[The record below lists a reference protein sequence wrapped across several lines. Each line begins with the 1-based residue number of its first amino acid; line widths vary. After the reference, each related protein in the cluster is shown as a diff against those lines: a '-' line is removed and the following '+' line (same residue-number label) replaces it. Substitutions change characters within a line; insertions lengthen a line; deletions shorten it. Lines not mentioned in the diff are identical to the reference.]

1 VEPSPSSEA
10 CGALLG
16 AKYRLGALL
25 GRGSMGAVYAGR
37 HVRTGRPVAVK
48 ILHADYIG
56 NADVASR
63 FLREA
68 RLVAELEHPN
78 VVDVL
83 DLDEEPDGT
92 VYMVFELLE
101 GESLAS
107 LLRREGALPF
117 ERAAELLLPVM
128 RAVAFAHAH
137 GIVHRDL
144 KPENIFLHR
153 DAEGLTVPKVLD
165 FGIAWAPEK
174 DSRPRI
180 THDGFVM
187 GTPQYMSPE
196 QAAGVLER
204 ILAPSDVW
212 SMGVLWY
219 EALTGTL
226 PFDGST
232 IKAMMV
238 AVCHAPFE
246 LPSTRLPH
254 LPPAVTAAL
263 DRSLLRD
270 VTARHPHMD
279 DFLAALL
286 EAMAPPTADDATDP
300 APVLLRRRRAG
311 GPRSLVIACVLAA
324 CAGMVTARL
333 LRSRNALAVHAA
345 PHAAVLSPAPRPP
358 LRPVVVTAAV
368 RPVTVPIPASPQV
381 QAHGHARRRHRSA
394 GPRGAGAATPTLPRA
409 GGEVMRPNAP
419 ITEYDGVR

>member
-1 VEPSPSSEA
+1 M
-10 CGALLG
+10 
-16 AKYRLGALL
+16 L

-68 RLVAELEHPN
+68 RLVAELKHPN

-101 GESLAS
+101 GESLAC

-196 QAAGVLER
+196 QAAGVPER

-238 AVCHAPFE
+238 AVCHAPFDP
-246 LPSTRLPH
+246 PSLRLPH

-270 VTARHPHMD
+270 VTARHHHMD

-286 EAMAPPTADDATDP
+286 EAMEPSDVDVDDATADDATEA
-300 APVLLRRRRAG
+300 APIPLLQRRRAG
-311 GPRSLVIACVLAA
+311 PASLVIACVLAA
-324 CAGMVTARL
+324 CAGMVTASL
-333 LRSRNALAVHAA
+333 LRTRKATVVHVAPRVAA
-345 PHAAVLSPAPRPP
+345 SLPAPRPAS
-358 LRPVVVTAAV
+358 RPVVVTAPV
-368 RPVTVPIPASPQV
+368 RPVAVSLPDEPQV
-381 QAHGHARRRHRSA
+381 HARGHARRRHPSE
-394 GPRGAGAATPTLPRA
+394 GPRGAKAAAPTPPRA
-409 GGEVMRPNAP
+409 AVEVMRPNAP
-419 ITEYDGVR
+419 ITEYDGVL